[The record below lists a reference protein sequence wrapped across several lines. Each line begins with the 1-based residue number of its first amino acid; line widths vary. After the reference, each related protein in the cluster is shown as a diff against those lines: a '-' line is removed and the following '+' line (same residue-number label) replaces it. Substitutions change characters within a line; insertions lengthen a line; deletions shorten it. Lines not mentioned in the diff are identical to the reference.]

1 MVKSNDGYI
10 YYWEFEQLQDLID
23 QVKSQ
28 FGDSPLTTE
37 ERREYYWE

>member
-23 QVKSQ
+23 QVKLQ
-28 FGDSPLTTE
+28 FKDNSLTDE
-37 ERREYYWE
+37 ERREYYLE